1 MVSWIG
7 PTIFNFEKFSISE
20 SILFNFDIKLLVN
33 EEYFSF
39 KELISKFVRNNVDV
53 LSSIFFNNFSFS
65 SLFFKIF
72 F

>member
-7 PTIFNFEKFSISE
+7 PTIFNCEKFSISE

-53 LSSIFFNNFSFS
+53 LSSIFFN
-65 SLFFKIF
+65 I
-72 F
+72 